1 MRSIVVRGA
10 RTHHL
15 KGIDLDLPR
24 DAWTVVCGVS
34 GSGKS
39 SLVLDTLG
47 AESYR
52 RFLGTMERGAGAESI
67 ARPDVDRIEGLPP
80 AVVAGFPT
88 RAPGPRETLA
98 SVADLLDGLRALW
111 ARAAEPRCPTCG
123 RAVAA
128 VPPERVIE
136 DLLARPEGTRV
147 VLLAPRGRGPD
158 ALEAARRDG
167 FVRARAA
174 GRMLR
179 LDEGAA
185 TEAVPPDAPVE
196 VVVDRLVVRR
206 DARTRFADSVDQGFS
221 TGGGVLTA
229 LVEPGGGVA
238 PSEVAFSSR
247 PFCATCGA
255 TFPPLSPT
263 LLSPNATAGA
273 CGGCQGLGTVPHLDP
288 ERVLPRD
295 ARLSRAR
302 AAVLGAVGK
311 ARRATAAKAFA
322 RALAA
327 GKVEARAPVA
337 SLPER
342 VRRDLLGEDGGPGLL
357 GLLVAA
363 GRWERFATER
373 PCAACGG
380 RRLAPFPAAASLEGT
395 TLPDLLAS
403 SAAAARATIAGLALA
418 GAEGALARP
427 VRDDAVARLRFLEDV
442 GLGYVELARPAAALS
457 RGELSR
463 ARLAAACA
471 ARMSGLLFLLDEP
484 TTGLH
489 VADRAPLR
497 ARLRALVADG
507 NTVVCVEHDPAV
519 LADADH
525 VVELGP
531 GAGTE
536 GGRVVAQGPAAAVL
550 AHGAAPIA
558 RALRARTPPPVAA
571 PRAASGWVRVRG
583 ARWRTLRDVDASF
596 PLGGL
601 TCVTG
606 VSGAGKSTLVLD
618 VLAPAARA
626 VLSRAP
632 FPTDRLRALEGL
644 EGVDR
649 VVVSDGAPPRH
660 PRATAGGVLGVLAR
674 LRDLYA
680 ATVEA
685 RARGLSPA
693 RFSTAV
699 PGGRCE
705 ACAGLGRRT
714 VRLRHLP
721 ELAAP
726 CDVCNG
732 RRFRLDVLDVRVKG
746 MSVADVL
753 ELPVARAADVF
764 RDLEGVGRPLA
775 AAAEVGLGYVPL
787 GAATD
792 RLSGGEALRLRL
804 AAALGRAGR
813 ARTLYLLDEP
823 CAGLHPADVA
833 PLGAV
838 LLRLAAAGHAVV
850 AVEHHLALVRQ
861 ADHVVDLGPGAGPA
875 GGRVVV
881 EGPPA
886 EVAACAAS
894 ATGRALADATRP

>member
-1 MRSIVVRGA
+1 MVKRAGGA
-10 RTHHL
+10 LLLSLRIDHGAERPVSTQLYVGLRDLILAGGFAAGGRLPASRTL
-15 KGIDLDLPR
+15 AKEL
-24 DAWTVVCGVS
+24 GVS
-34 GSGKS
+34 RTTVIEAFDRLTSEG
-39 SLVLDTLG
+39 LV
-47 AESYR
+47 ESR
-52 RFLGTMERGAGAESI
+52 VGAGTY
-67 ARPDVDRIEGLPP
+67 VTK
-80 AVVAGFPT
+80 V
-88 RAPGPRETLA
+88 
-98 SVADLLDGLRALW
+98 
-111 ARAAEPRCPTCG
+111 
-123 RAVAA
+123 
-128 VPPERVIE
+128 
-136 DLLARPEGTRV
+136 
-147 VLLAPRGRGPD
+147 
-158 ALEAARRDG
+158 LEAA
-167 FVRARAA
+167 
-174 GRMLR
+174 
-179 LDEGAA
+179 
-185 TEAVPPDAPVE
+185 PP
-196 VVVDRLVVRR
+196 
-206 DARTRFADSVDQGFS
+206 
-221 TGGGVLTA
+221 
-229 LVEPGGGVA
+229 
-238 PSEVAFSSR
+238 
-247 PFCATCGA
+247 
-255 TFPPLSPT
+255 
-263 LLSPNATAGA
+263 
-273 CGGCQGLGTVPHLDP
+273 
-288 ERVLPRD
+288 
-295 ARLSRAR
+295 
-302 AAVLGAVGK
+302 K
-311 ARRATAAKAFA
+311 
-322 RALAA
+322 
-327 GKVEARAPVA
+327 
-337 SLPER
+337 
-342 VRRDLLGEDGGPGLL
+342 
-357 GLLVAA
+357 
-363 GRWERFATER
+363 
-373 PCAACGG
+373 
-380 RRLAPFPAAASLEGT
+380 
-395 TLPDLLAS
+395 
-403 SAAAARATIAGLALA
+403 
-418 GAEGALARP
+418 
-427 VRDDAVARLRFLEDV
+427 
-442 GLGYVELARPAAALS
+442 
-457 RGELSR
+457 
-463 ARLAAACA
+463 
-471 ARMSGLLFLLDEP
+471 
-484 TTGLH
+484 
-489 VADRAPLR
+489 
-497 ARLRALVADG
+497 
-507 NTVVCVEHDPAV
+507 
-519 LADADH
+519 
-525 VVELGP
+525 
-531 GAGTE
+531 
-536 GGRVVAQGPAAAVL
+536 PAAAVL

-571 PRAASGWVRVRG
+571 PRGASGWVRVRG

-632 FPTDRLRALEGL
+632 FPSDRLRALEGL

>member
-185 TEAVPPDAPVE
+185 TEAVAADAPVE

-229 LVEPGGGVA
+229 LVEPAGGVA

-247 PFCATCGA
+247 PFCAACGA
-255 TFPPLSPT
+255 TYPPLSPT

-311 ARRATAAKAFA
+311 VRRATAAKAFA

-403 SAAAARATIAGLALA
+403 SAAAARATLAGLALA

-484 TTGLH
+484 TTGL
-489 VADRAPLR
+489 
-497 ARLRALVADG
+497 
-507 NTVVCVEHDPAV
+507 
-519 LADADH
+519 
-525 VVELGP
+525 
-531 GAGTE
+531 
-536 GGRVVAQGPAAAVL
+536 
-550 AHGAAPIA
+550 
-558 RALRARTPPPVAA
+558 
-571 PRAASGWVRVRG
+571 
-583 ARWRTLRDVDASF
+583 
-596 PLGGL
+596 
-601 TCVTG
+601 
-606 VSGAGKSTLVLD
+606 
-618 VLAPAARA
+618 
-626 VLSRAP
+626 
-632 FPTDRLRALEGL
+632 
-644 EGVDR
+644 
-649 VVVSDGAPPRH
+649 
-660 PRATAGGVLGVLAR
+660 
-674 LRDLYA
+674 
-680 ATVEA
+680 
-685 RARGLSPA
+685 
-693 RFSTAV
+693 
-699 PGGRCE
+699 
-705 ACAGLGRRT
+705 
-714 VRLRHLP
+714 
-721 ELAAP
+721 
-726 CDVCNG
+726 
-732 RRFRLDVLDVRVKG
+732 
-746 MSVADVL
+746 
-753 ELPVARAADVF
+753 
-764 RDLEGVGRPLA
+764 
-775 AAAEVGLGYVPL
+775 YV
-787 GAATD
+787 
-792 RLSGGEALRLRL
+792 
-804 AAALGRAGR
+804 
-813 ARTLYLLDEP
+813 
-823 CAGLHPADVA
+823 
-833 PLGAV
+833 
-838 LLRLAAAGHAVV
+838 
-850 AVEHHLALVRQ
+850 
-861 ADHVVDLGPGAGPA
+861 
-875 GGRVVV
+875 
-881 EGPPA
+881 
-886 EVAACAAS
+886 
-894 ATGRALADATRP
+894 